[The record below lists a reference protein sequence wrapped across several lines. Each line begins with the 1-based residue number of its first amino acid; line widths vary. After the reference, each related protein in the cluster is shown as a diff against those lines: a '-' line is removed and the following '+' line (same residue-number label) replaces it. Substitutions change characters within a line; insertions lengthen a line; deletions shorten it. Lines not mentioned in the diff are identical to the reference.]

1 MLSMLVT
8 DLSWSLCSVL
18 RMWLLVLSVCRPGR
32 AMLTADWRAL
42 GSSET
47 DPGPGPRR
55 EPDTLIPWERYSV
68 SLSSELRGQWRW
80 SHVRPVTPSD

>member
-1 MLSMLVT
+1 MLLTES
-8 DLSWSLCSVL
+8 LSIPPVEDVPVSVECVQAGA
-18 RMWLLVLSVCRPGR
+18 RR

>member
-1 MLSMLVT
+1 MLLTDGLV
-8 DLSWSLCSVL
+8 SLFPLL
-18 RMWLLVLSVCRPGR
+18 RMCLLVLSVCRPGPGR